1 VKLLAAIL
9 ISFTAFSASSVSSA
23 QARSGFAPESK
34 LEFKVRTAPISWRW
48 APILD
53 EYTGGSYNILY
64 VNQLWPH
71 APHGTRRHVALRA
84 AVQAHISLR
93 LLLGIW
99 GAESSFGRAASH
111 FGLTGWFPGRGT
123 SGSFNRDAVLAAGL
137 LDRLYRSRWGHRAL

>member
-1 VKLLAAIL
+1 VKRTLLLAVVFAL
-9 ISFTAFSASSVSSA
+9 TGAAPA
-23 QARSGFAPESK
+23 DARSGFAPETK
-34 LEFKVRTAPISWRW
+34 LELKARTTPISWRW

-53 EYTGGSYNILY
+53 EYTGGSYNIGY

-71 APHGTRRHVALRA
+71 APHGTRRRVAFRA
-84 AVQAHISLR
+84 AVQAHIPVR

-123 SGSFNRDAVLAAGL
+123 SGSFDRDAVLAAGL
-137 LDRLYRSRWGHRAL
+137 LDHLYRSRWGRRAL

>member
-1 VKLLAAIL
+1 VTRILLLAVVFAL
-9 ISFTAFSASSVSSA
+9 TGPVQAD
-23 QARSGFAPESK
+23 ARSGFAPETR

-53 EYTGGSYNILY
+53 EYTGGSYQISY

-84 AVQAHISLR
+84 AVQAHIPLR

-137 LDRLYRSRWGHRAL
+137 LDRLYKSRWGRRAL

>member
-1 VKLLAAIL
+1 VKLALLLAVVFAL
-9 ISFTAFSASSVSSA
+9 TGSADA
-23 QARSGFAPESK
+23 QARSGFAPETR

-53 EYTGGSYNILY
+53 EYTGCSYNISY

-71 APHGTRRHVALRA
+71 APHGTRRHVALQA
-84 AVQAHISLR
+84 AVQAHIPLR

-137 LDRLYRSRWGHRAL
+137 LDRLYRSRWGRRAL